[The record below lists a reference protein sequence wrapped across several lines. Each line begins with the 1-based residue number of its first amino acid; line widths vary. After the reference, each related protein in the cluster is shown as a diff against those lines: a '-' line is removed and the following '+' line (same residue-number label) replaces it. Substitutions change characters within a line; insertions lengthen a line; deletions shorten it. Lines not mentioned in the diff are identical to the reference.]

1 MFSKINL
8 IFYILLIIII
18 IVSIIKYIHNR
29 NYNNYDFFE
38 SPKSTVQFTND
49 GTQLYGSLF
58 LDKLNNVVT
67 NMTDPPIKY
76 DTKRFELFRYS
87 DILL

>member
-8 IFYILLIIII
+8 IIYILLIIII
-18 IVSIIKYIHNR
+18 IVSIINIFYDR
-29 NYNNYDFFE
+29 SYNNYDSFE
-38 SPKSTVQFTND
+38 SPKSTVKFTND

-58 LDKLNNVVT
+58 LDNLNNVVT
-67 NMTDPPIKY
+67 NMTDPPIIY

-87 DILL
+87 DILQ